1 MKIECPHCHK
11 RYGIK
16 DEKLPMGKKIAFPC
30 PACKAVI
37 DLDLRE
43 KSVPVD
49 RHTTPCA
56 AADPEAAGR
65 LKSELLHQWQD
76 LPPMLEVLIKT
87 RRILD
92 DPKASLKRVAAVIE
106 TDPAMAAKLLKIAN
120 SAFYGLSGNVSS
132 VQHAAVVLGRNTL
145 EEVISVAST
154 SDFLG
159 RELPG
164 YELAAG
170 DLWRHS
176 LTVAIGSRKLASRK
190 MPKLENDAFSAGLFH
205 DLGRIIL
212 DPHVNRKKQL
222 LQCRVVE
229 GGRTFT
235 VAEKEVFGF
244 DHGDLTAA
252 LCENWNFP
260 PAQTLAIKHHHA
272 PADSGED
279 MLAHILH
286 VVDAADAVP
295 SANSNEEFP
304 PDIALMEEGALAF
317 VGIDEKEL
325 SELMDE
331 VSESVDQI
339 TGAIFSSN

>member
-11 RYGIK
+11 RYKIK
-16 DEKLPMGKKIAFPC
+16 DEKLPMGKKVAFPC
-30 PACKAVI
+30 PACKAAIDI
-37 DLDLRE
+37 DLR
-43 KSVPVD
+43 KRPAPVV
-49 RHTTPCA
+49 RRTTPCA

-65 LKSELLHQWQD
+65 LKSELLHQWED

-92 DPKASLKRVAAVIE
+92 DPKASLKRVATVIE

-120 SAFYGLSGNVSS
+120 SAFYGLCGNVSS
-132 VQHAAVVLGRNTL
+132 AQHAAVVLGRKTL

-159 RELPG
+159 KELPG
-164 YELAAG
+164 YEIAAG

-176 LTVAIGSRKLASRK
+176 LTVAIGSRILTSRR
-190 MPKLENDAFSAGLFH
+190 MPKLESDAFSAGLFH

-212 DPHVNRKKQL
+212 DPHVTLEKQL
-222 LQCRVVE
+222 LQRRVVE

-260 PAQTLAIKHHHA
+260 PAQTLAIKHHHDPSA
-272 PADSGED
+272 SGED
-279 MLAHILH
+279 VLAHILH
-286 VVDAADAVP
+286 VVDAADAAVAY
-295 SANSNEEFP
+295 SDKESSTDTP
-304 PDIALMEEGALAF
+304 PVEEGTL
-317 VGIDEKEL
+317 VLLNLDEKEL
-325 SELMDE
+325 SELMNE
-331 VSESVDQI
+331 VSESVDQV
-339 TGAIFSSN
+339 TGAMVSSN